1 MALKKQYPAIKYTSR
16 DFNTIKQD
24 LVDYAKRYYSD
35 SYKDFSEAG
44 FGSMML
50 DTVAY
55 VGDILSFYLD
65 YEINESFLDTAIEYN
80 NVLRLG
86 RQMGFRF
93 KGAPVSYGLATF
105 FIIVPANSI
114 GDQPDDDYI
123 PILKKG
129 SVFSSDDGVAFT
141 LNEDLNFANPDN
153 ETVVATV
160 NPDNGNITSYAIKT
174 VGQVISG
181 QTYEE
186 KITVGEFQ
194 KFLRIK
200 LSGENISEVISV
212 EDALGNQYYEVDYL
226 SQDVVYKSVIN
237 NGRNKAKNP
246 SSFRPFAVPRRFTVE
261 LLEDTT
267 ILQFGFGSERDV
279 VSDPLVDPSKVV
291 LNVHGKDYIS
301 DVSFDPS
308 NLISTDKFG
317 VAPGNTTL
325 TVAYLANT
333 TDFVNVAVGGLIN
346 AVEPRF
352 DFANMTSLNSV
363 KLSDVVNS
371 LQVTNEEPITGD
383 VTYPSIDELKERIF
397 NVFATQN
404 RAVTALDYKS
414 LCYSMPPKY
423 GAIKRINVIKDP
435 GSLKRN
441 LNIYVLS
448 EDVTGNFEV
457 PNSTIKD
464 NLKEWINQ
472 GRMINDTVDILDA
485 KIINIGI
492 EFEAVSTVESNPF
505 EVLNQALASLSVY
518 YDKKFEIGE
527 PFYIGEIFSH
537 INKMKGIV
545 DVTRVK
551 VTQKTG
557 LGYSNDVVFNVDDN
571 MSIDDRYIVV
581 PDNAVLEIKYPS
593 QDIKGSVR

>member
-1 MALKKQYPAIKYTSR
+1 
-16 DFNTIKQD
+16 
-24 LVDYAKRYYSD
+24 
-35 SYKDFSEAG
+35 
-44 FGSMML
+44 
-50 DTVAY
+50 
-55 VGDILSFYLD
+55 
-65 YEINESFLDTAIEYN
+65 
-80 NVLRLG
+80 
-86 RQMGFRF
+86 
-93 KGAPVSYGLATF
+93 
-105 FIIVPANSI
+105 
-114 GDQPDDDYI
+114 
-123 PILKKG
+123 
-129 SVFSSDDGVAFT
+129 
-141 LNEDLNFANPDN
+141 
-153 ETVVATV
+153 
-160 NPDNGNITSYAIKT
+160 
-174 VGQVISG
+174 
-181 QTYEE
+181 
-186 KITVGEFQ
+186 
-194 KFLRIK
+194 
-200 LSGENISEVISV
+200 
-212 EDALGNQYYEVDYL
+212 
-226 SQDVVYKSVIN
+226 
-237 NGRNKAKNP
+237 
-246 SSFRPFAVPRRFTVE
+246 VPRRFTVE